1 MSLIFIQGRPDYR
14 GLSPRHPYWRVAADG
29 QRYQEMRRWRYFF
42 IPF

>member
-14 GLSPRHPYWRVAADG
+14 GLPPQHPYWRVGADG
-29 QRYQEMRRWRYFF
+29 QRYKEMRRWRYFH